1 MRQVQLIAVPLVA
14 HELGDQRILGC
25 TGIPFFRLDPE
36 QHAKGECH
44 FLFRLCCEIVDN
56 TKSILLTNGCQADV
70 NKPKANLTKIKR
82 CGFWATKKPPEGGYE
97 GEKLLSVDRAGSF
110 YHSAIDANESVYF
123 VVRNNLIF
131 EAGVIRSNDQISVSF
146 PVESFYLE

>member
-44 FLFRLCCEIVDN
+44 FLLRLCCEIVDN
-56 TKSILLTNGCQADV
+56 TKSILLINGCQADAD
-70 NKPKANLTKIKR
+70 KPKTNLTKIKR
-82 CGFWATKKPPEGGYE
+82 
-97 GEKLLSVDRAGSF
+97 
-110 YHSAIDANESVYF
+110 
-123 VVRNNLIF
+123 
-131 EAGVIRSNDQISVSF
+131 
-146 PVESFYLE
+146 